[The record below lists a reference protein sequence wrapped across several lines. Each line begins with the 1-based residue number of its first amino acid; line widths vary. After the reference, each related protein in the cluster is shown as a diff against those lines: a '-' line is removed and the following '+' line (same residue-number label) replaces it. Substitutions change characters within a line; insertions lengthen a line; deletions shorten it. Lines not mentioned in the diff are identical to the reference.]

1 MSARA
6 SMIGAAAAVL
16 LGVLLSRLSRA
27 PPSASSSTAE
37 TPPQQPQPRSAPAPA
52 PPQRP
57 AVRSA
62 EKQRVASC
70 EVADAIARVS
80 VDKFRLL
87 CNEAGLVYQQTC
99 VAAVVALCTSPD
111 GSSSLH
117 VLSVGAGTKFA
128 RAAQVFADTHGQCM
142 RDCHAEVLA
151 RRGFKRFLRR
161 ELQCRIEACEGGRDA
176 GTDLLAPPSQHG
188 GPWTLQP
195 GVSLH
200 LYSSSAPCGNASIRR
215 WAKCDSV
222 SPDAHCTG
230 MQVPEALHPKL
241 QVLKHAHA
249 EGMMALSVKREPRV
263 ARGGGVPAGAAHPA
277 AGAAEDT
284 ARGGAGQPADP
295 AAPAQYC
302 ASGTAP
308 VGSGDGCLLSCS
320 DKICRW
326 NALGLQGS
334 LLAHFVRPMFLR
346 SICVGRRYSRR
357 HLERALC
364 CRIGAFSPADRRLG
378 PAMPSGYGVAHPSM
392 LCTSVKLDEG
402 AIATGE
408 SDGAHARF
416 DETRCLCWAQGDS
429 SPTVLDAGG
438 QSDVFS
444 SRAMMCGFGELWAVA
459 ARAGRLPE
467 SLQRAGPPPTDAK
480 AMQDEVAR
488 AGGCRALKRRGL
500 EFRDYAE
507 ARELLLT
514 RTELRDWEV
523 AKQRGREC
531 VAPV

>member
-1 MSARA
+1 
-6 SMIGAAAAVL
+6 
-16 LGVLLSRLSRA
+16 
-27 PPSASSSTAE
+27 
-37 TPPQQPQPRSAPAPA
+37 
-52 PPQRP
+52 
-57 AVRSA
+57 
-62 EKQRVASC
+62 VASC

-80 VDKFRLL
+80 VDKFRSL
-87 CNEAGLVYQQTC
+87 CSEAGLAYQQTC
-99 VAAVVALCTSPD
+99 VAAVVALCTRAD
-111 GSSSLH
+111 GSSSLE

-151 RRGFKRFLRR
+151 RRGFQRFLRR
-161 ELQCRIEACEGGRDA
+161 ELQSRMEEGDGGRDT
-176 GTDLLAPPSQHG
+176 GIGLLAPPSQPG
-188 GPWTLQP
+188 EPWTLQP

-222 SPDAHCTG
+222 CPDTQCRG
-230 MQVPEALHPKL
+230 MQLPEARHPKL
-241 QVLKHAHA
+241 QVLKHAYV
-249 EGMMALSVKREPRV
+249 EGMVALSVKREPRAV
-263 ARGGGVPAGAAHPA
+263 RASDAPT
-277 AGAAEDT
+277 D
-284 ARGGAGQPADP
+284 AGQPVMGAHGNAERGGDGLPADGEP
-295 AAPAQYC
+295 GALAANSQTATPLEPGAQVRYV
-302 ASGTAP
+302 ASGTAA

-346 SICVGRRYSRR
+346 SICVGRRYSKR

-364 CRIGAFSPADRRLG
+364 CRIAAFSPTDRRLG
-378 PAMPSGYGVAHPSM
+378 PAVPSGYGVAHPSM

-408 SDGAHARF
+408 DYGTHACF
-416 DETRCLCWAQGDS
+416 DETRCLCWARGDRA
-429 SPTVLDAGG
+429 PAVLDAGG
-438 QSDVFS
+438 SSDTFS
-444 SRAMMCGFGELWAVA
+444 SRAMLYGFGELWAAA

-467 SLQRAGPPPTDAK
+467 SLRRAGSPPADGG
-480 AMQDEVAR
+480 AMQDRVAR
-488 AGGCRALKRRGL
+488 AGGCRALKRREL
-500 EFRDYAE
+500 EPREYAE

-514 RTELRDWEV
+514 RTELREWEL

-531 VAPV
+531 SPV